1 MPILKKKYS
10 LLLLVTPYG
19 PSTETPESGKK
30 RGGEWK
36 QQKQMGWKRKFIKEL
51 GVCFFLSLY
60 HSCVGDNK
68 LLQKK
73 KKKTDFKEKHCIKR
87 SHTVIFQCK
96 HVGSVESNLEYK
108 MRRGELEVILCI
120 SHQLYTADSY
130 FKREIHPAVR
140 VYVIHARKDLPT
152 REKLT
157 KKLNIHLTI
166 TQISFIYLDV
176 T

>member
-1 MPILKKKYS
+1 
-10 LLLLVTPYG
+10 
-19 PSTETPESGKK
+19 
-30 RGGEWK
+30 
-36 QQKQMGWKRKFIKEL
+36 
-51 GVCFFLSLY
+51 
-60 HSCVGDNK
+60 
-68 LLQKK
+68 
-73 KKKTDFKEKHCIKR
+73 
-87 SHTVIFQCK
+87 
-96 HVGSVESNLEYK
+96 